1 MEWKKIAY
9 RALKTFVQAALSVVV
24 VSELGYLN
32 VGVWEAAAVAGGAAL
47 LAFIYNLVT
56 TWEP

>member
-1 MEWKKIAY
+1 MEWQKIAY

-24 VSELGYLN
+24 ISELGYLN
-32 VGVWEAAAVAGGAAL
+32 VDVWAAAAVAGGAAL
-47 LAFIYNLVT
+47 LAFAYNLVT